1 MTWFGNILMI
11 AFAAGLACVPLHAE
25 TKLPAL
31 AVAERLVTDCVKQRA
46 GYRAG
51 DLITA
56 EEVAPALAEL
66 EKMGFSV
73 KTKEQGVIRLLSQTN
88 PLVKLIRSQHGLAL
102 QQKLRGQPL
111 PFDRLERLMRFSAGR
126 HLVEELVKQEDAAR
140 VIELGTDA
148 AAQKLAK
155 EFPREAACRN
165 LEVRSGLT
173 YTLDEYLSHL
183 RTMHLLAQHNL
194 SRPGE

>member
-1 MTWFGNILMI
+1 VSWLGKIL
-11 AFAAGLACVPLHAE
+11 LSACAVGWASVPLLAE
-25 TKLPAL
+25 TKLPTL
-31 AVAERLVTDCVKQRA
+31 AVAERLVTDVVKHRA
-46 GYRAG
+46 GHRTG

-66 EKMGFSV
+66 DKLGFSI
-73 KTKEQGVIRLLSQTN
+73 KTKEQGVVRLLSQTH
-88 PLVKLIRSQHGLAL
+88 PLVKLIRSQHGMAL
-102 QQKLRGQPL
+102 MKKLKGQPL
-111 PFDRLERLMRFSAGR
+111 PFDRLERLMRFTAGQ
-126 HLVEELVKQEDAAR
+126 HLVEELVKQEDAAA
-140 VIELGTDA
+140 VIELGTPA
-148 AAQKLAK
+148 AAIRLAAQ
-155 EFPREAACRN
+155 FPQEAACRN